1 MRLIIYTG
9 KGGVGK
15 TSASAATAR
24 RLAARGYRTL
34 VMSTDAA
41 HSISDSLEVQI
52 GGTVTRIAENLDALE
67 IDILHEMET
76 RWKDIEEYV
85 RLFMQS
91 QGMDELTAKEM
102 AILPGMELIAALFH
116 VLDYDRKNTYDV
128 VVMDTAPTAE
138 TLRLLSFPD
147 VSQWYMTRLYGI
159 FKKLLSLAKFTIG
172 RFLDFPLPS
181 KDVIRNLEDMQLKM
195 ADVKEI
201 LQDPKRTTIRIVVN
215 PERMVINE
223 TKRAYSYLCL
233 YGLTVECLIVNRI
246 LPDDAGTGYFA
257 EKLEEQKKY
266 MEMIHQGFDPMKMF
280 YAYQL
285 PTEMMGPDKLDALA
299 ETIFGDSDPADI
311 YATESPMRFSSE
323 KECHVLS
330 LKLPFATKGEVEL
343 YRSNDTSLIVQVGSH
358 KRNIDLPLV
367 LKDAELTGAEM
378 RDDTLRIKFGKGEND
393 VRRQRDRH

>member
-24 RLAARGYRTL
+24 RLAAKGYRTL

-41 HSISDSLEVQI
+41 HSLSDSLEVQI
-52 GGTVTRIAENLDALE
+52 GGTATAIAKNLDALE
-67 IDILHEMET
+67 VDIIHEMET

-85 RLFMQS
+85 RMFMRS

-116 VLDYDRKNTYDV
+116 VLDYERRNAYDV
-128 VVMDTAPTAE
+128 IVMDTAPTAE

-181 KDVIRNLEDMQLKM
+181 KNVIKNLEDMQLKM
-195 ADVKEI
+195 AEVKEI
-201 LQDPKRTTIRIVVN
+201 LQDSKRTTIRIVVN

-233 YGLTVECLIVNRI
+233 YGLTVECLIVNRV
-246 LPDDAGTGYFA
+246 LPDDAGVGYFA
-257 EKLEEQKKY
+257 EKMEEQKRY
-266 MEMIHQGFDPMKMF
+266 MEMIHHGFDPMKMF
-280 YAYQL
+280 FAYQL
-285 PTEMMGPDKLDALA
+285 PTEMMGPEKLDALA
-299 ETIFGDSDPADI
+299 DTIFGDSDPAEV
-311 YATESPMRFSSE
+311 YSTESPMRFSSE
-323 KECHVLS
+323 KDCHMLS
-330 LKLPFATKGEVEL
+330 LKLPFATKGDVEL
-343 YRSNDTSLIVQVGSH
+343 YRSHDTSLIVQVGSH

-378 RDDTLRIKFGKGEND
+378 KDDELKIKFRKGEKD
-393 VRRQRDRH
+393 VQ

>member
-1 MRLIIYTG
+1 MRIIIYTG

-15 TSASAATAR
+15 TSVSAATAR
-24 RLAARGYRTL
+24 RIAAKGYRTL

-41 HSISDSLEVQI
+41 HSLSDSLEVQI
-52 GGTVTRIAENLDALE
+52 GGTPKPIAKNLDALE
-67 IDILHEMET
+67 IDIINEMET
-76 RWKDIEEYV
+76 RWKDIEGYV

-91 QGMDELTAKEM
+91 QGMDELSAKEM

-116 VLDYDRKNTYDV
+116 VLDYETKGTYDV
-128 VVMDTAPTAE
+128 IIMDTAPTAE

-147 VSQWYMTRLYGI
+147 VSQWYMTRLYGL
-159 FKKLLSLAKFTIG
+159 FKKLLALARFTVG

-181 KDVIRNLEDMQLKM
+181 AAVIKNLEEMNIRM
-195 ADVKEI
+195 AEVQEI

-233 YGLTVECLIVNRI
+233 YGLTVECLVVNRM
-246 LPDDAGTGYFA
+246 LPDNVEMGYFA

-266 MEMIHQGFDPMKMF
+266 MEMIRHGFDPMKMF

-285 PTEMMGPDKLDALA
+285 PTEMMGPEKLDSLA
-299 ETIFGDSDPADI
+299 ETIFGDSDPSEI
-311 YATESPMRFSSE
+311 YAAESPMRFSSE
-323 KECHVLS
+323 KDNHILS
-330 LKLPFATKGEVEL
+330 LKLPFATKGEIEL
-343 YRSNDTSLIVQVGSH
+343 YRSHDRSLIVQVGSH

-378 RDDTLRIKFGKGEND
+378 TGDTLKIKFKKG
-393 VRRQRDRH
+393 